1 MGTVSEL
8 VEELH
13 ALALSE
19 QGRGD
24 LAAASVIHMIAG
36 LVAERRSVSDDRIA
50 LIEATIR
57 SEAINARAR
66 GDVYR
71 AAGLDEAAGIVDAV
85 TESVDA
91 GTIGDDSNA
100 REGSQG

>member
-36 LVAERRSVSDDRIA
+36 LVAER
-50 LIEATIR
+50 L
-57 SEAINARAR
+57 
-66 GDVYR
+66 GH
-71 AAGLDEAAGIVDAV
+71 LDPPTHLEE
-85 TESVDA
+85 TPCPS
-91 GTIGDDSNA
+91 TP
-100 REGSQG
+100 Q